1 MLRHYINDQ
10 LVDEPAEWE
19 GLTEELVRDYDER
32 MIYVRYP
39 NNLTFVGGGYSTLR
53 TIFEDG
59 YCNTATYRLE
69 KQCGDGWDTLFD
81 AVIIIADITWNLS
94 KCTADTPITDTSV
107 GAKILNNKNVE
118 VFAGAART
126 KNGLGLTPVPPIA
139 LEYFNETT
147 GAYSPN
153 LRNTYDW
160 GLCMAHLLS
169 FISDNTITF
178 QSDWYTNLPDD
189 EKFGLV
195 TGVELRT
202 FSGDTRTPSY
212 NFKDLFGFVWKSD
225 NLMAGIVDNVFRLET
240 ADYWNGTGELVTY
253 LNQEDLEQSIDTDM
267 LYARVRMGSEDAI
280 KNEDADPQYP
290 LIYVGLRTFAEEE
303 YTLEGQC
310 NTDTALELV
319 LPFVVCTNAISDT
332 LGAND
337 DLDERVFVVQYT
349 ESTSRATQGVYL
361 ADPGPPYLYNER
373 FLNINVINRW
383 DLPSAGISY
392 YSDVNASFR
401 AEYTVGP
408 TAPATITINP
418 TGAASATTTTNR
430 WQFDNDYTAPN
441 FDIGNNW
448 GNGTGAGTPV
458 SQANSRY
465 TAPIQGYYTI
475 NVVNRLRIL
484 SVTPPVPVGTNPIP
498 NTRIFILARTIWRH
512 FNSAGTLLNTYTSP
526 SPFPP
531 FTGPVLPTSAYQ
543 IRGVVGTFDI
553 THEQGMYLQATDY
566 VEVGFSI
573 VGYTSNNIQGIGFPQ
588 NPASPMS
595 IEYSILNGTYCETT
609 FVATFGGEVTPPD
622 PDAYYATVL
631 EFTRHID
638 DQTWAAAKA
647 DYSLLMGIAP
657 DGSTV
662 RKGYLRN
669 VSRRVYDGETEVEL
683 IANRNQTNV

>member
-1 MLRHYINDQ
+1 M
-10 LVDEPAEWE
+10 
-19 GLTEELVRDYDER
+19 
-32 MIYVRYP
+32 
-39 NNLTFVGGGYSTLR
+39 
-53 TIFEDG
+53 
-59 YCNTATYRLE
+59 
-69 KQCGDGWDTLFD
+69 
-81 AVIIIADITWNLS
+81 
-94 KCTADTPITDTSV
+94 
-107 GAKILNNKNVE
+107 E

-126 KNGLGLTPVPPIA
+126 KNGLDLTPVPAID
-139 LEYFNETT
+139 LQYFDDGT
-147 GAYSPN
+147 GVYSVN
-153 LRNTYDW
+153 TRKTYDW

-178 QSDWYTNLPDD
+178 QSDWYDNLPDD
-189 EKFGLV
+189 DKFGLV

-212 NFKDLFGFVWKSD
+212 NFKDLFGFAWKAD

-240 ADYWNGTGELVTY
+240 SDYWNGTNEVVTY
-253 LNQEDLEQSIDTDM
+253 LNQEDLEQSIDTDL

-280 KNEDADPQYP
+280 KNEGADPAYP
-290 LIYVGLRTFAEEE
+290 LIYVGLRTFAEEG

-310 NTDTALELV
+310 NTDSALELV
-319 LPFVVCTNAISDT
+319 LPFVVCTNAIVDT
-332 LGAND
+332 LNGND
-337 DLDERVFVVQYT
+337 DLDERVFVVQYNPNT
-349 ESTSRATQGVYL
+349 EEATQGSYL
-361 ADPGPPYLYNER
+361 TGSGAPYLYNER
-373 FLNINVINRW
+373 FLNLNVINRW

-484 SVTPPVPVGTNPIP
+484 SVTPPVPVGPGPFPTS
-498 NTRIFILARTIWRH
+498 RIFILARTIWRH

-526 SPFPP
+526 APLTSP
-531 FTGPVLPTSAYQ
+531 TLPVSTFQ
-543 IRGVVGTFDI
+543 IARVVGTFDV

-573 VGYTSNNIQGIGFPQ
+573 VGYTSNNIQGIGIPQ